1 MDSAVNVVTSWR
13 TELIVEE
20 EEEEEGDVRRG
31 FEEAS
36 PLSR

>member
-20 EEEEEGDVRRG
+20 EEGDVRRG